1 MVEGRINNHS
11 ESETHA
17 VPPHPSVGNGSVGIF
32 GNVGETVQSAF
43 DALPSQAA
51 ILAGDGQVIY
61 VNEAWRQFA
70 LQNGYAGPD
79 LGVGR
84 NYLDMSN
91 ATILD
96 ESGNPFHVQSA
107 LKKVL
112 EGMSSGFYGEYTAD
126 SPRERRFFSVYAAPY
141 VSPDGIGAIVVHNN
155 ITSRKFAMAE
165 LETEREVLQDIAG
178 GAPLESMLAR
188 IGDGFESL
196 LYGCRCAVAAVD
208 PDLANLHFVTGAPD
222 AAGFIERLFDL
233 NPAARRILAEETFG
247 LSDVADLGTLAEA
260 IAGDNPMVAT
270 EFSGAT
276 GMMLAIHAA
285 DRRPVGL
292 IVLLGRA
299 MFNLSAAEGGLL
311 SRLSGLARIAIQSIE
326 AQLALRRSEERYA
339 LAFQGANDGLWDWD
353 TRSHHV
359 FCSDRCL
366 EILGFGAESKPASN
380 TVTHDWWLQRIHPDD
395 LAHTVAAFDTCLN
408 GGRQSFAAEY
418 RMRRA
423 DDSYCWLSD
432 RGAIIRNADGESY
445 RAAGSITD
453 ISNRKLVEQQ
463 RRELEEQLRDHQKTE
478 ALGTLAGGI
487 AHDIN
492 NTLMP
497 VFGSVDL
504 LLLDADPDS
513 DTADTLRDIQ
523 SSALKVKDLVRQ
535 ILAFSRK
542 ESVERETF
550 DLVDEIGETLRMLRA
565 MVPTTISLEV
575 ESDLDSF
582 AINANRTQLHQ
593 VAMNLI
599 NNAVAAIGPNQGRI
613 WIRLATHEV
622 ETARL
627 EAGREIVP
635 GLYCRISVIDSGP
648 GIPPEVK
655 SRLFDPFFTTKA
667 VGEGTGLGLS
677 VVKGIVIEHR
687 GFIEVSN
694 EPNAGARLDVHFP
707 KA

>member
-1 MVEGRINNHS
+1 MVDGRIETSIHGAPDHVACRTAS
-11 ESETHA
+11 ESEIRE
-17 VPPHPSVGNGSVGIF
+17 GF

-51 ILAGDGQVIY
+51 ILAGDGRVIY

-70 LQNGYAGPD
+70 LQNGYADPD

-84 NYLDMSN
+84 NYLDLSD
-91 ATILD
+91 ASILD

-107 LKKVL
+107 LQKVL
-112 EGMSSGFYGEYTAD
+112 DGMSSGFYGEYTAD

-165 LETEREVLQDIAG
+165 LETEREVLQDIAS
-178 GAPLESMLAR
+178 GAQIESMLAR
-188 IGDGFESL
+188 IGDGFEAL
-196 LYGCRCAVAAVD
+196 LYGSRCAVAAVD
-208 PDLANLHFVTGAPD
+208 PDLASLHFVIGESE
-222 AAGFIERLFDL
+222 AASVIERLFDL
-233 NPAARRILAEETFG
+233 NPAARRILAEETLG
-247 LSDVADLGTLAEA
+247 LSDVTDLNSLAEA
-260 IAGDNPMVAT
+260 VAGDNQMLAT
-270 EFSGAT
+270 ELLGTT
-276 GMMLAIHAA
+276 GMLLAIHGA
-285 DRRPVGL
+285 DRRPIGL
-292 IVLLGRA
+292 IVLLGRT
-299 MFNLSAAEGGLL
+299 MFGLSAAEGGLL
-311 SRLSGLARIAIQSIE
+311 SRLSGLARIAIQSAE
-326 AQLALRRSEERYA
+326 AQVALRRSEERYA
-339 LAFQGANDGLWDWD
+339 LAFEGANEGLWDWD
-353 TRSHHV
+353 IRNHHV

-366 EILGFGAESKPASN
+366 DILGFSAEAKPAN
-380 TVTHDWWLQRIHPDD
+380 NIVTHDWWLQRVHPDD
-395 LAHTVAAFDTCLN
+395 VGGASAAYENCLE
-408 GGRQSFAAEY
+408 GGGQSFAAEY

-423 DDSYCWLSD
+423 DDTYCWLSD
-432 RGAIIRNADGESY
+432 RGAIIRDAEGKPC

-453 ISNRKLVEQQ
+453 ISTRKLVEQQ

-504 LLLDADPDS
+504 LLLDVDPDS

-542 ESVERETF
+542 ETVERETF
-550 DLVDEIGETLRMLRA
+550 DLVEEIGETLRMLRA

-575 ESDLDSF
+575 EAEIDSF
-582 AINANRTQLHQ
+582 QICANRTQLHQ

-613 WIRLATHEV
+613 WIRLAPCEV

-635 GLYCRISVIDSGP
+635 GCYCRISVVDSGP
-648 GIPPEVK
+648 GIPTEVK

-677 VVKGIVIEHR
+677 VVKGIVVEHR

-694 EPNAGARLDVHFP
+694 EPGAGARFDVHFP